1 MNEDLDAIADEIEKR
16 KETQLAAVSE
26 ADVPVINFDK
36 KTEDAQP
43 PATVDRATELIETA
57 FNQAV
62 VHKVQTDETVQEEL
76 LETADT
82 VIHNKMNTIKSR
94 ADQEDKETHFNNKKG
109 ACECFGY
116 NETTTEKWAVN
127 VMNFWHNI
135 MTAIW
140 LFIGF
145 FTFAPVTFVAKK
157 IVVIFKKS
165 WLAVVIAILLY
176 LAVVSIPVV
185 VGFLTSNT

>member
-1 MNEDLDAIADEIEKR
+1 MDNEDLDELEKQIAER
-16 KETQLAAVSE
+16 KESNSNNLPTIDFESKLPQEEQPKAT
-26 ADVPVINFDK
+26 D
-36 KTEDAQP
+36 TAQ
-43 PATVDRATELIETA
+43 ELVEQA

-62 VHKVQTDETVQEEL
+62 VHQVKTDESVQQEL
-76 LETADT
+76 LDSANK
-82 VIHNKMNTIKSR
+82 VVHNKMNAVKAR

-140 LFIGF
+140 LFVGF

-165 WLAVVIAILLY
+165 WLAILIAIIIY
-176 LAVVSIPVV
+176 LAVLATP
-185 VGFLTSNT
+185 FLVTYYQNLQGGS